1 MDYRIA
7 TEKFAC
13 FLSQSLSLCG
23 TSPPDLRVTSFNR
36 PMRVP
41 RLPFVRGEMTRSAFA
56 KQIKTHSSKRF
67 LQRQLFYALDM
78 RLSMEKFR
86 AVSRSVR
93 YQPEHGKSL
102 YLYD

>member
-1 MDYRIA
+1 M
-7 TEKFAC
+7 
-13 FLSQSLSLCG
+13 
-23 TSPPDLRVTSFNR
+23 
-36 PMRVP
+36 
-41 RLPFVRGEMTRSAFA
+41 LPFAIPVLVRYFPARFAGDLIQPADEGSAPALCVPNKCSGVLRGEMTRSAFA

>member
-1 MDYRIA
+1 LHDMVNPPMDYRIA

-41 RLPFVRGEMTRSAFA
+41 RLPFVFQTSAPEYCEA
-56 KQIKTHSSKRF
+56 K
-67 LQRQLFYALDM
+67 
-78 RLSMEKFR
+78 
-86 AVSRSVR
+86 
-93 YQPEHGKSL
+93 
-102 YLYD
+102 